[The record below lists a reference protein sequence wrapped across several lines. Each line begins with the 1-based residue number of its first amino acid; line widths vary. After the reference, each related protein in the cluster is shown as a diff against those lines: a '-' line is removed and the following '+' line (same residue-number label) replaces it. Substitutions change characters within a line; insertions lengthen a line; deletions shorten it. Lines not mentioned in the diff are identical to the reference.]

1 MKQINVDQL
10 KPYEKNAR
18 KNKAAVAI
26 VKQSINKFGFRNP
39 ILIDQNNIIIAGH
52 TRLEAAIELGIK
64 KVPVI
69 EINDLTENQIKAFRI
84 MDNKSGEFAQWD
96 KDLLKEEFHAL
107 EDTDEFNF
115 TGFSSNEI
123 TSIWDAPQPEK
134 ISVDGSE
141 EEAEGV
147 EQLGSIVITCP
158 ECSHKFKRKK

>member
-1 MKQINVDQL
+1 MRIMQINVDDL
-10 KPYEKNAR
+10 KPYENNAR

-26 VKQSINKFGFRNP
+26 VKQSINKYGFRNP
-39 ILIDQNNIIIAGH
+39 ILIDENKVIIAGH
-52 TRLEAAIELGIK
+52 TRLEAAIELGII

-96 KDLLKEEFHAL
+96 KDLLREEFHAL

-123 TSIWDAPQPEK
+123 TSIWDEK
-134 ISVDGSE
+134 ISVNGSE
-141 EEAEGV
+141 EEATKV
-147 EQLGSIVITCP
+147 EHLGKIVITCP
-158 ECSHKFKRKK
+158 KCDFKFKRKD